1 MNSTCLE
8 TGSEIHSLLVTKH
21 GILTARGSSCSMIRR
36 GSKPLLAILASG
48 VNLELFLQ
56 AHCSMVNIV

>member
-36 GSKPLLAILASG
+36 GSKPLLASG

-56 AHCSMVNIV
+56 AHCSIVNIV